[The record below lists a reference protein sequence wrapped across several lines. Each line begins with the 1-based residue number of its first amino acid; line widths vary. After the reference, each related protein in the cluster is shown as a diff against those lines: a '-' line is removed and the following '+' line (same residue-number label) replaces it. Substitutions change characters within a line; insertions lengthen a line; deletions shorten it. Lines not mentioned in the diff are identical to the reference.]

1 MVTANSKQPL
11 GTILQ
16 EAKLITPYQVETALN
31 EQKKHPQRRLGE
43 ILAEKGWIKQ
53 QTADFFAEE
62 WEKVLTQAQQG
73 TPQSLGYYLR
83 EAGLIDDYQLDDIL
97 AEQGQGRMWMRI
109 GALAVLKGWLNQT
122 TVDFLLTHLHPDK
135 AGDSPFIRAKQ

>member
-1 MVTANSKQPL
+1 MVKTQSKQRL

-16 EAKLITPYQVETALN
+16 EAKLITPYQVETALK
-31 EQKKHPQRRLGE
+31 EQKQNPQRRLGE
-43 ILAEKGWIKQ
+43 ILAGKGWIKQ

-62 WEKVLTQAQQG
+62 WQTVIQQAQEG

-83 EAGLIDDYQLDDIL
+83 EAGLIDDHQLRAIL

-109 GALAVLKGWLNQT
+109 GALAVFKGWLNQT
-122 TVDFLLTHLHPDK
+122 TVDFLLQHLHPDK
-135 AGDSPFIRAKQ
+135 AGDSPFLRAKQ

>member
-1 MVTANSKQPL
+1 MVKGQSKQRL
-11 GTILQ
+11 GSILQ
-16 EAKLITPYQVETALN
+16 EAKLITAYQVETALK
-31 EQKKHPQRRLGE
+31 EQKNHPQRRLGE
-43 ILAEKGWIKQ
+43 ILAEKGWVKQ

-62 WEKVLTQAQQG
+62 WEKVIQQAQEG

-83 EAGLIDDYQLDDIL
+83 EAGLIDDHQLRAIL

-122 TVDFLLTHLHPDK
+122 TVDFLLQHLHPDK
-135 AGDSPFIRAKQ
+135 AGDSPFLKAK

>member
-1 MVTANSKQPL
+1 MVKVKSKQRL
-11 GTILQ
+11 GSILQ
-16 EAKLITPYQVETALN
+16 QAKLISPYQVETALK
-31 EQKKHPQRRLGE
+31 EQKNDPQRRLGE

-62 WEKVLTQAQQG
+62 WEKVIKQAQEG

-83 EAGLIDDYQLDDIL
+83 EAGLIDDHQLRAIL

-109 GALAVLKGWLNQT
+109 GALAVFKGWLNQT
-122 TVDFLLTHLHPDK
+122 TVDFLLQHLHPDK
-135 AGDSPFIRAKQ
+135 AGDSPFLRAKQ

>member
-1 MVTANSKQPL
+1 MVKAKSKQRL

-16 EAKLITPYQVETALN
+16 EAKLITPYQVEIAIK
-31 EQKKHPQRRLGE
+31 EQQEHPQRRLGE

-62 WEKVLTQAQQG
+62 WEEVIKQAQQG

-83 EAGLIDDYQLDDIL
+83 EAGLINDFQLRAIL

-109 GALAVLKGWLNQT
+109 GALAVLKGWLNQS
-122 TVDFLLTHLHPDK
+122 TVDFLLQHLHPDK
-135 AGDSPFIRAKQ
+135 AGDSPFLKAK

>member
-1 MVTANSKQPL
+1 MVKGQSKQRL
-11 GTILQ
+11 GSILQ
-16 EAKLITPYQVETALN
+16 EAKLITAYQVETALK
-31 EQKKHPQRRLGE
+31 EQKNHPQRRLGE
-43 ILAEKGWIKQ
+43 ILAEKGWVKQ

-62 WEKVLTQAQQG
+62 WEKVIQQAQQG

-83 EAGLIDDYQLDDIL
+83 EAGLIDDHQLRAIL

-122 TVDFLLTHLHPDK
+122 TVDFLLQHLHPDK
-135 AGDSPFIRAKQ
+135 AGDSPFLKAK